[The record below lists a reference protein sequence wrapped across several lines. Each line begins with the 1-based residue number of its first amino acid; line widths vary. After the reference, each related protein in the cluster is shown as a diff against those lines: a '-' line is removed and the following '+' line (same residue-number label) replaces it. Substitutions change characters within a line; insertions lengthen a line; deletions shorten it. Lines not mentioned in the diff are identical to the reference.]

1 MNELKCNYRLESVY
15 RAYRARA
22 TARANALEVT
32 NISQHDKANV
42 LEHARHLQALS
53 SYNSMDFV
61 MLNRRSPRT
70 RSDFESLYNLLDRW
84 RILEI
89 ERASSTLVESSR
101 IAACGLILSK
111 EIELLR
117 AIDSKKTAVWL
128 KCKEQ
133 KRRKLLDELSRSV
146 VWQDGR
152 GQSILV
158 DTLRVQRA
166 RQHRNM
172 YTLLANENLSVSERI
187 DLLRDLKRVTSMHTC
202 NQSHELVYLI
212 NQELDLLA
220 CRVDTSRLNWLR
232 NRLKLSFLKLAR
244 NALQGLLIL
253 WLVSALM
260 TIFYFLFLFF
270 YFSRYEK
277 NDVIRLLTFYSIIV
291 SSNSLL
297 KQWIIRDFYFCKK

>member
-1 MNELKCNYRLESVY
+1 MYFVCREHVNELKCNYRLESVY
-15 RAYRARA
+15 RAYRARV

-53 SYNSMDFV
+53 VYNSIDFV
-61 MLNRRSPRT
+61 MLNRHSPRT
-70 RSDFESLYNLLDRW
+70 SSDFESLYNLLDRW

-89 ERASSTLVESSR
+89 ERANSTLVESSR
-101 IAACGLILSK
+101 IAACGLILFK

-117 AIDSKKTAVWL
+117 AIDFKKTAVRL
-128 KCKEQ
+128 KCKER
-133 KRRKLLDELSRSV
+133 KRRRLLDELSRPIT
-146 VWQDGR
+146 WQDDC

-158 DTLRVQRA
+158 DTLRVQQA
-166 RQHRNM
+166 RQHRNV

-202 NQSHELVYLI
+202 NQSYELVYLI

-220 CRVDTSRLNWLR
+220 CRVDTNRLNWLR
-232 NRLKLSFLKLAR
+232 NRLKLSFLKMAR

-253 WLVSALM
+253 YLASAIM
-260 TIFYFLFLFF
+260 RIFLFLIFIF
-270 YFSRYEK
+270 
-277 NDVIRLLTFYSIIV
+277 TF
-291 SSNSLL
+291 L
-297 KQWIIRDFYFCKK
+297 D